1 MTQATEIRKIVIKFL
16 NDKEIVEPV
25 SLKTEVLGIQYKN
38 LKRMLLDERDEKD
51 KRKFT
56 EGAVIGT
63 LNTLTSRNP
72 NIKKIKTEKGTFF
85 FDYKSYKNLGSIT
98 GNTDLLENDIKN
110 IEGRLNELLTDVRN
124 TIRNSKSRVAI
135 EKNNSNVYRIEMN
148 YLSEVLNHLTEL
160 RSITDSYEND
170 KLINDEKKE
179 LNYGRY

>member
-72 NIKKIKTEKGTFF
+72 NIKK
-85 FDYKSYKNLGSIT
+85 
-98 GNTDLLENDIKN
+98 
-110 IEGRLNELLTDVRN
+110 
-124 TIRNSKSRVAI
+124 
-135 EKNNSNVYRIEMN
+135 
-148 YLSEVLNHLTEL
+148 
-160 RSITDSYEND
+160 
-170 KLINDEKKE
+170 
-179 LNYGRY
+179 